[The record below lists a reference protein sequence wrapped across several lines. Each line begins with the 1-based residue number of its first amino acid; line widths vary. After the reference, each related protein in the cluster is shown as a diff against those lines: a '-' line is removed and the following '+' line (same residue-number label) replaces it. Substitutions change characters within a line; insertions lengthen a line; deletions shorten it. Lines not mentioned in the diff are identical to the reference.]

1 MQPSAKVIAD
11 SISPDGSRVTTM
23 EVVIHR
29 FVLAEL
35 NTHRVFSRNSASSR
49 AIPISRTLESV
60 KQDPA
65 FPIYWGA
72 EKPGMQSGEELTGH
86 DRLAA
91 EALFREVRSMTV
103 RFIEQYLKSQPL
115 LGDNVRLHKS
125 VLNRLLEPFL
135 WHKVIV
141 TSTEWENFFG
151 LRCHPMAQPEIRV
164 AAEMMEE
171 AYNFSQPKI
180 IGYGDWHAP
189 YANISAIAFSNLEMA
204 LKTSA
209 ARCAW
214 VSTSNHD
221 GEHSWEAIER
231 MYDRLS
237 TAEPMHAS
245 PFEHQCTPGDGP
257 GNFRGWQQLRH
268 MLEDGNPPWW
278 NPDKPSRL
286 GREGDTQPLPV
297 VSDAPIAHR
306 MVQDDLEER
315 LKVGIERYGQPLQA
329 FNGRDSLRDAYEEVL
344 DLAVYLRNAI
354 YEQENTR

>member
-1 MQPSAKVIAD
+1 
-11 SISPDGSRVTTM
+11 M
-23 EVVIHR
+23 EVTMHR
-29 FVLAEL
+29 FVLAEF
-35 NTHRVFSRNSASSR
+35 NTHRMFSRNSASSR

-60 KQDPA
+60 KQGPA

-72 EKPGMQSGEELTGH
+72 EKPGMQSGEELKGADLH
-86 DRLAA
+86 AA
-91 EALFREVRSMTV
+91 ETLFREVRSLIV
-103 RFIEQYLKSQPL
+103 EHIEHYLGTRPL
-115 LGDNVRLHKS
+115 LADNVRLHKS

-164 AAEMMEE
+164 AAELMRNEYE
-171 AYNFSQPKI
+171 RSTPKQLDW
-180 IGYGDWHAP
+180 GEWHAP
-189 YANISAIAFSNLEMA
+189 YANPSRDSLEVA

-214 VSTSNHD
+214 VSTVNHD
-221 GEHSWEAIER
+221 GEHSWDAIER

-237 TAEPMHAS
+237 SAEPMHAS

-257 GNFRGWQQLRH
+257 GNFRGWLQLRH
-268 MLEDGNPPWW
+268 MLEDGNPPWL
-278 NPDKPSRL
+278 NPNKPSRL
-286 GREGDTQPLPV
+286 GREGDTQPMPAP
-297 VSDAPIAHR
+297 SGAPIAHR

-315 LKVGIERYGQPLQA
+315 LKIGIERYGQPLQA

>member
-1 MQPSAKVIAD
+1 MTNAIVVAD
-11 SISPDGSRVTTM
+11 SISPDGHRVTTM
-23 EVVIHR
+23 EVTMHR
-29 FVLAEL
+29 FVLAEF

-49 AIPISRTLESV
+49 AIPIARTLESV

-72 EKPGMQSGEELTGH
+72 EKPGMQSGEELDPY
-86 DRLAA
+86 DRQAA
-91 EALFREVRSMTV
+91 ETLFREVRSSTIAY
-103 RFIEQYLKSQPL
+103 IEQYLVSA
-115 LGDNVRLHKS
+115 GDTRLHKS

-164 AAEMMEE
+164 AAEAMQY
-171 AYNFSQPKI
+171 AYQSSVPKKLAW
-180 IGYGDWHAP
+180 DEWHAP
-189 YANISAIAFSNLEMA
+189 YANPQNTDTLEVA

-214 VSTSNHD
+214 VSTVNHD

-257 GNFRGWQQLRH
+257 GNFNGWLQLRH

-286 GREGDTQPLPV
+286 GREGDTQPMPKA
-297 VSDAPIAHR
+297 SYAPIAHR
-306 MVQDDLEER
+306 MVQDDLERR
-315 LKVGIERYGQPLQA
+315 LEVGIQRYGQPLQA
-329 FNGRDSLRDAYEEVL
+329 FNGRNSLRDAYEEVL